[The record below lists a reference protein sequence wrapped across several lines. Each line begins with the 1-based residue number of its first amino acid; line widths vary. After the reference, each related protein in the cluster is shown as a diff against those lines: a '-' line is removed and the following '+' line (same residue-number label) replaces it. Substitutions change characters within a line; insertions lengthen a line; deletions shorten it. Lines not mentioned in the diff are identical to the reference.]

1 MKKLSVIPFAL
12 LLVWTVQ
19 SCNSNTSNKQPDDS
33 VDSAKE
39 VNETAAPV
47 DQESSDFAVKAAS
60 GGAMEVELG
69 NAAQQKAGNQRV
81 KDFGSMMVRDH
92 SKANE
97 ELKTL
102 ASNKNIVL
110 PGALGEDH
118 QKHVDE
124 LNKRSGADFDK
135 EYIDMMVKDHQEDIS
150 EFEKAASSL
159 KDPDLK
165 SFAANTLP
173 VLKAHLDSAKA
184 VQDELKKKKKAQ

>member
-1 MKKLSVIPFAL
+1 MKKLRVIPFAAL
-12 LLVWTVQ
+12 LLWILH

-69 NAAQQKAGNQRV
+69 NTAQQKASNQRV

-92 SKANE
+92 SKAND

-110 PGALGEDH
+110 PATLGEEH

-124 LNKRSGADFDK
+124 LGKKSGADFDK
-135 EYIDMMVKDHQEDIS
+135 DYIDMMVKDHQEDINM
-150 EFEKAASSL
+150 FEKAANSL
-159 KDPDLK
+159 KDADLK
-165 SFAANTLP
+165 SFATNTLP
-173 VLKAHLDSAKA
+173 VLKTHLDSAKA
-184 VQDELKKKKKAQ
+184 VQEGLKKKR